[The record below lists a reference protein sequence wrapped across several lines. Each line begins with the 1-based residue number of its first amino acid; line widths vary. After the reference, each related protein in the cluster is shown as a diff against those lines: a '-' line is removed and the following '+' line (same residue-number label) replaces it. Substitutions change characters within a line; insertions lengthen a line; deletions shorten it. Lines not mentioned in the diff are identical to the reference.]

1 MVSGQFTLVTHSL
14 PSQNAYN
21 SRVKRRELQVTYE
34 GKSYPFTL
42 GVIVESL
49 QGAGV
54 TTSEAIEIARALEK
68 HYQSGRSKRIKLE
81 KLVKKLGKAVASEIG
96 DETAERFRTQTP
108 PFVPLTVISED
119 KGRAFSRRRLVE
131 SLDKLELKLKEA
143 YALAAQVEQALRQRG
158 YERVTVR
165 ELTHLVALALE
176 ASHGRELRLRYE
188 LEAGQAGDVQLIEPS
203 GDVVPFS
210 RGLLAQSLMSVG
222 VGPELAPALSRQ
234 LEDVLWHKGLTRVT
248 RATLRQEVEAL
259 LLSEMGE
266 VFAQRYDLMRKVRA
280 WERPFIILIGGAPGV
295 GKSTLAYE
303 LAYRLGIRRIVSSD
317 AVRQALRSLISPQ
330 LSPSLH
336 ESSFTAWRAGLLPG
350 ESASVPKRKRV
361 VRGFQTQVQQLGNA
375 LMGILERSVLEGGS
389 TIVEGVHVV
398 PGTLPLSELSGATV
412 LELILSV
419 EDEDAH
425 RANFSR
431 RGEQSAQ
438 RRAEERYA
446 EHFSEIRMLHDF
458 SVKRARE
465 EGVATLQMADLESS
479 TDRAVELVLSA
490 ALFEIEDRVETE
502 PKSTSSKE
510 NTEPEELAPEEAVAS
525 K

>member
-1 MVSGQFTLVTHSL
+1 M
-14 PSQNAYN
+14 YN
-21 SRVKRRELQVTYE
+21 VLVKRRELQVSYE
-34 GKSYPFTL
+34 GNNYPFTL

-54 TTSEAIEIARALEK
+54 ATDKAIDIAREVEK
-68 HYQSGRSKRIKLE
+68 HYRNGRSKRVKLD
-81 KLVKKLGKAVASEIG
+81 KLVKRLSKAVAAEIS
-96 DETAERFRTQTP
+96 DEVAERFRTQTP
-108 PFVPLTVISED
+108 PFVPLAVVSED
-119 KGRAFSRRRLVE
+119 IERAFSRRRLVE

-176 ASHGRELRLRYE
+176 ASHGRESRLRYE
-188 LEAGQAGDVQLIEPS
+188 LEAGQAGDVQLVEPG

-248 RATLRQEVEAL
+248 RSTLRQEVTTL
-259 LLSEMGE
+259 LAAEMGE

-336 ESSFTAWRAGLLPG
+336 ESSFSAWQAGLLPG
-350 ESASVPKRKRV
+350 ESAGKPKRRRV
-361 VRGFQTQVQQLGNA
+361 VRGFQTQVQQLGSA

-389 TIVEGVHVV
+389 TIIEGVHVV
-398 PGTLPLSELSGATV
+398 PGTLPLAKLSGATV

-419 EDEDAH
+419 EDEDSH

-446 EHFSEIRMLHDF
+446 EHFLEIRMIHDF
-458 SVKRARE
+458 SVKRAKE

-479 TDRAVELVLSA
+479 TDRALELVLSA
-490 ALFEIEDRVETE
+490 ALSEIEDSMEDSAEVAEASGE
-502 PKSTSSKE
+502 GEKSGVR
-510 NTEPEELAPEEAVAS
+510 NQELES
-525 K
+525 Q